1 MMSFVA
7 LWSSSLLGAFP
18 HQWAL
23 SFLGHASMGAYMT
36 WERAL
41 SMGSGYMA
49 SSEGFSSSARSA
61 EVLMW
66 EMCYLH
72 VNAPINFGAL
82 HPGVA

>member
-1 MMSFVA
+1 
-7 LWSSSLLGAFP
+7 
-18 HQWAL
+18 
-23 SFLGHASMGAYMT
+23 MGAYMT

-41 SMGSGYMA
+41 SMGSGFMA
-49 SSEGFSSSARSA
+49 SSEGFSSSAESA

-82 HPGVA
+82 QRGANVPRVRVE

>member
-1 MMSFVA
+1 
-7 LWSSSLLGAFP
+7 
-18 HQWAL
+18 
-23 SFLGHASMGAYMT
+23 MGAYTT

-49 SSEGFSSSARSA
+49 SSEGFSSSAESA

-72 VNAPINFGAL
+72 VNATTLVHYNVENVFGRL
-82 HPGVA
+82 QKRDQKCSRKHI